1 MKTELRN
8 KILKL
13 CKKVENGETKILI
26 EDAEDVDSLVKIAL
40 DGMRG
45 SVSLKKDENIKALN
59 EVVDSCLRMKEQ
71 YTTIFNDL
79 SKMIL
84 KPDFGK

>member
-45 SVSLKKDENIKALN
+45 SVSLKK
-59 EVVDSCLRMKEQ
+59 MK
-71 YTTIFNDL
+71 T
-79 SKMIL
+79 
-84 KPDFGK
+84 